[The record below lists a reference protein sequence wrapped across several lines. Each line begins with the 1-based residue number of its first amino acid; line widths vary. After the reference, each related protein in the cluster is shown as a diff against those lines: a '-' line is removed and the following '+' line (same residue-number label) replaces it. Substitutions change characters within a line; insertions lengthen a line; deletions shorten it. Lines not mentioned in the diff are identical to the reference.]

1 MKLTFAQFEKAA
13 IILENSIDTIS
24 DDVLLENGF
33 TREELEK
40 INEGILGD
48 IIGGLFGKIKEKV
61 LRAIPGN
68 LLKKID
74 AVLTEYKDVQLS
86 IYDKTKRERDK
97 IYKANLDDKESPRNK
112 ELVNR
117 AEKAIQAIEEASKSK
132 KDAIYGKLQMLTK
145 DKSDIV
151 KNYAQ
156 MQLLQIQE
164 DVATKKLDDAEKYAS
179 EEELDKLEKEVNDL
193 KKKKEQE
200 KKAIEDAKVKEKEEE
215 DKKAND
221 PANAKVGQVWLRHYA
236 KKHEQEAEI
245 VDLEKNHQ
253 GEKLE
258 DGMVLVK
265 TKNTP
270 NGFVVNKKSLE
281 KLIKNV

>member
-221 PANAKVGQVWLRHYA
+221 PANAKVGQVWLRHDA